1 MGMSLSM
8 RAFGTRLMVAGFLL
22 IGGCGGDGSSVE
34 SLNDLGAM
42 LEEQDIDC
50 SDLRADSEE
59 LFVREGGNCEDGELA
74 VYVFIDSE
82 NRDNY
87 LEAASGFGGG
97 PYVVGENWVVEMPD
111 ADSAEELADKLDAE
125 VQ

>member
-1 MGMSLSM
+1 MGVIGACLV
-8 RAFGTRLMVAGFLL
+8 VAGLLFLT
-22 IGGCGGDGSSVE
+22 GCGSDGSSVE
-34 SLNDLGAM
+34 SLDDLGAM
-42 LEEQDIDC
+42 LEEQDVDC

-59 LFVREGGNCEDGELA
+59 LFVREGGDCEDGELA
-74 VYVFIDSE
+74 VYVFNDSE

-111 ADSAEELADKLDAE
+111 TDSAEELAEELDAE

>member
-1 MGMSLSM
+1 M
-8 RAFGTRLMVAGFLL
+8 RRIGTVLIAAAILL
-22 IGGCGGDGSSVE
+22 LAGCGGDGSSVE
-34 SLNDLGAM
+34 SLDDLGAM

-50 SDLRADSEE
+50 SDLRADSDE

-74 VYVFIDSE
+74 VYVFNDSE

-87 LEAASGFGGG
+87 LDVASEFGGG

-111 ADSAEELADKLDAE
+111 DDSAEELADGLDAE
-125 VQ
+125 VR